1 MSGIQIIRTNIV
13 SVTEILAFIS
23 QEIKVV
29 KPHGGI
35 LYHIVVTHTDFDCRP
50 CSFYLISLACAKHP
64 KQFILSGFQEGF
76 SSTVRAD
83 QTEEVKSVYT
93 MHLSFESVF
102 FPCRQITAY
111 RITSITA
118 DVISLF
124 VVRSYFKVGAK
135 TPCIAIIRVHVCKQ
149 GHCFEFPIGRHPVL
163 DNFSYTIRCLLSGME
178 LFSDIEIPKDLKAMT
193 GGDDIKVFIIP
204 A

>member
-13 SVTEILAFIS
+13 SVTKILAFIS

-83 QTEEVKSVYT
+83 QT
-93 MHLSFESVF
+93 
-102 FPCRQITAY
+102 
-111 RITSITA
+111 

>member
-50 CSFYLISLACAKHP
+50 CSFYLIILACAKHP

-102 FPCRQITAY
+102 FH
-111 RITSITA
+111 A
-118 DVISLF
+118 D
-124 VVRSYFKVGAK
+124 R
-135 TPCIAIIRVHVCKQ
+135 
-149 GHCFEFPIGRHPVL
+149 
-163 DNFSYTIRCLLSGME
+163 
-178 LFSDIEIPKDLKAMT
+178 
-193 GGDDIKVFIIP
+193 
-204 A
+204 